1 MSRAAISR
9 AVALAS
15 ALASSLA
22 LAACGGDRNY
32 NAGVPGS
39 GTATTATASPAGGAG
54 TSSDDE
60 TIAPP
65 SAPSLAAGTGAGS
78 FGAPRMA
85 PSAPD
90 MPVDETADPEVVASA
105 VVAGVVA
112 EMNLPDP
119 KPAEVASGE
128 EPFQKLA
135 RERKF
140 DEFRRMSGRFIQLN
154 EEMRPYAE
162 RLAAG
167 VASDADRKTHV
178 RLEQATDA
186 EFKRL
191 NRYMWAS
198 RWTEEDRAAM
208 GWILFGSLQTR

>member
-1 MSRAAISR
+1 MRRFTVAALPL
-9 AVALAS
+9 VL
-15 ALASSLA
+15 L

-32 NAGVPGS
+32 HAGVPGS
-39 GTATTATASPAGGAG
+39 GVASTSTGGAASGASDGDG
-54 TSSDDE
+54 TV
-60 TIAPP
+60 APP
-65 SAPSLAAGTGAGS
+65 SAPSLSAGTGAGS

-90 MPVDETADPEVVASA
+90 APVDEVSDPEVVASA

-128 EPFQKLA
+128 EPFQQLA
-135 RERKF
+135 RDRKF
-140 DEFRRMSGRFIQLN
+140 DEFRRMSGRFVQLN
-154 EEMRPYAE
+154 LEMRPYAE

-167 VASDADRKTHV
+167 VASDTDRKAHT
-178 RLEQATDA
+178 RLEQAADA

-191 NRYMWAS
+191 NRYMWGS
-198 RWTEEDRAAM
+198 RWSEEDRAAM
-208 GWILFGSLQTR
+208 GWILFGSLQSR

>member
-1 MSRAAISR
+1 MSRAAFTG
-9 AVALAS
+9 AAALAV
-15 ALASSLA
+15 LA

-39 GTATTATASPAGGAG
+39 GTATTSTASSAGASGAP
-54 TSSDDE
+54 SDDG
-60 TIAPP
+60 TVAPP
-65 SAPSLAAGTGAGS
+65 SAPSLSAGTGAGS

-85 PSAPD
+85 PSTPD
-90 MPVDETADPEVVASA
+90 MPVDEAADPEVVASA

-119 KPAEVASGE
+119 KPAEVATGE

-167 VASDADRKTHV
+167 VATDADRKTHV

-198 RWTEEDRAAM
+198 RWNEEDRAAM
-208 GWILFGSLQTR
+208 GWILFGSLQSR